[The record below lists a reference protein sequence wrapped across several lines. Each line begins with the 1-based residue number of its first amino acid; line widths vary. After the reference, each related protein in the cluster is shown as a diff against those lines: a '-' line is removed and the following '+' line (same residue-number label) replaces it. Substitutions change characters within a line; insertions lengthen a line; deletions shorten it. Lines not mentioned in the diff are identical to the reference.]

1 MGIDGWVP
9 IGPLDNHQ
17 ETGVPMSRF
26 WAMLGWLK
34 ANLIWSI
41 PGAMLLGLA
50 FGALTDPAF
59 LKSLILPLTLLM
71 IYPMMVNLQIKKV
84 LSGHDYKLQLTAL
97 FINFGIVPFVA
108 FALGRLFLAD
118 NPFAAVG
125 LLLAATLPTSG
136 MTISWTGFARG
147 NLDAAIKM
155 AVIGL
160 VIGSLATPLY
170 AEWLLGTVVEVPL
183 AKIFQQ
189 VATVVFVPL
198 ILGYLTQR
206 LIIWKFGTERY
217 RQDFRPRFPLFSTV
231 GVLGIVF
238 SAIALKADTILGRP
252 LDLLL
257 VFIPLILF
265 YGITFL
271 LGTLVGRHFLGRND
285 AVALIYGVAPK
296 NLSIAL
302 AIAMNAFGA
311 QGAEIALV
319 IALAYVIQIQTSAWC
334 NRFVDRCFG
343 QEEFAETPVVVHE
356 GA

>member
-1 MGIDGWVP
+1 LAHWIVIRKRGIP
-9 IGPLDNHQ
+9 TNRL
-17 ETGVPMSRF
+17 
-26 WAMLGWLK
+26 WAVLEWLK
-34 ANLIWSI
+34 ANLVWSI
-41 PGAMLLGLA
+41 PAAMLLGLA
-50 FGALTDPAF
+50 FGALAEPAF
-59 LKSLILPLTLLM
+59 LKSLVLPLTLLM
-71 IYPMMVNLQIKKV
+71 VYPMMVNLQIRKV

-97 FINFGIVPFVA
+97 LINFGIVPFVA
-108 FALGRLFLAD
+108 FAIGRLLLAD
-118 NPFAAVG
+118 NPFVALG

-136 MTISWTGFARG
+136 MSISWTGFARG

-160 VIGSLATPLY
+160 IIGSLATPLY
-170 AEWLLGTVVEVPL
+170 AEWLMGTVVEVPL

-206 LIIWKFGTERY
+206 LIVWKFGAERY
-217 RQDFRPRFPLFSTV
+217 RQDFRPRFPLFSTL

-238 SAIALKADTILGRP
+238 SAIALKADTILSRP

-257 VFIPLILF
+257 VFVPLVLF
-265 YGITFL
+265 YGITFV
-271 LGTLVGRHFLGRND
+271 LGTLVGRSLFGRND

-334 NRFVDRCFG
+334 NKFVDRCFG
-343 QEEFAETPVVVHE
+343 EAEHVETPVLARD

>member
-1 MGIDGWVP
+1 
-9 IGPLDNHQ
+9 L
-17 ETGVPMSRF
+17 
-26 WAMLGWLK
+26 AWLK
-34 ANLIWSI
+34 ANLTWSI
-41 PGAMLLGLA
+41 PAAMLLGLI
-50 FGALTDPAF
+50 FGALAEPAF
-59 LKSLILPLTLLM
+59 LKSLILPLTFLM
-71 IYPMMVNLQIKKV
+71 VYPMMVNLQIKKV

-97 FINFGIVPFVA
+97 LVNFGIVPFVA
-108 FALGRLFLAD
+108 FGIGRFFLAD
-118 NPFAAVG
+118 NVFAALG

-155 AVIGL
+155 AVLGL
-160 VIGSLATPLY
+160 IIGSLATPLY
-170 AEWLLGTVVEVPL
+170 AQWLMGAVVEVPL

-206 LIIWKFGTERY
+206 LIVRRFGADRF
-217 RQDFRPRFPLFSTV
+217 RRDFKPKLPLFSTL

-238 SAIALKADTILGRP
+238 SAIALKAGTILSNP

-257 VFIPLILF
+257 MFVPLALF
-265 YGITFL
+265 YATTFV
-271 LGTLVGRHFLGRND
+271 LGTLVGRTFFERND
-285 AVALIYGVAPK
+285 AIALIYGVAPK

-334 NRFVDRCFG
+334 NKFVDRCFG
-343 QEEFAETPVVVHE
+343 ALEQVETP
-356 GA
+356 ALARDRA

>member
-1 MGIDGWVP
+1 
-9 IGPLDNHQ
+9 L
-17 ETGVPMSRF
+17 
-26 WAMLGWLK
+26 AWLK
-34 ANLIWSI
+34 GNLTWSI
-41 PGAMLLGLA
+41 PAAMLLGLV
-50 FGALTDPAF
+50 FGALTEPAF
-59 LKSLILPLTLLM
+59 LKSLILPLTFLM
-71 IYPMMVNLQIKKV
+71 VYPMMVNLQIKKV

-97 FINFGIVPFVA
+97 LVNFGIVPFVA
-108 FALGRLFLAD
+108 FGIGRLFLAD
-118 NPFAAVG
+118 NVFAALG
-125 LLLAATLPTSG
+125 LLFAATLPTSG

-155 AVIGL
+155 AVLGL
-160 VIGSLATPLY
+160 IIGSLATPLY
-170 AEWLLGTVVEVPL
+170 AQWLMGAVVEVPL

-198 ILGYLTQR
+198 VLGYLTQR
-206 LIIWKFGTERY
+206 LIVWRFGADGY
-217 RQDFRPRFPLFSTV
+217 RRDFKPKFPLLSTL

-238 SAIALKADTILGRP
+238 SAIALKADTILSNP

-257 VFIPLILF
+257 VFIPLALF
-265 YGITFL
+265 YAITFV
-271 LGTLVGRHFLGRND
+271 LGTFVGRTFFERND
-285 AVALIYGVAPK
+285 AIALIYGIAPK

-334 NRFVDRCFG
+334 NKFVDHCFG
-343 QEEFAETPVVVHE
+343 ALEQVETPALARD